1 MRSLL
6 FALAIIVGSQGA
18 YADEPPVAEIEFTL
32 DKPFFKVIS
41 DFMANRKK
49 ISKASGTTIIKSKL
63 RSSTQKLKINKDGV
77 VELELHLNSDK
88 TVLVRGR
95 EVRTKENV
103 LITKK
108 TLKVISQLNGKN
120 DRFRTFSSELIISKM
135 GNKTHIRTKVWITLQ
150 NESFFTRRI
159 SAISA
164 RSSLRKMENAIRE
177 ATNCPLTNDPLNLPV
192 NVFAN

>member
-6 FALAIIVGSQGA
+6 FALAILVVPQGA
-18 YADEPPVAEIEFTL
+18 YAADEPPVAEIEFTL

-49 ISKASGTTIIKSKL
+49 ISKASGTTVIKSKL

-77 VELELHLNSDK
+77 VELEMHYLSDK
-88 TVLVRGR
+88 TILVRGR

-135 GNKTHIRTKVWITLQ
+135 GNKTHIRTKVWVTLQ
-150 NESFFTRRI
+150 NESFFIRRI

-164 RSSLRKMENAIRE
+164 RNSLRKMESSIRE
-177 ATNCPLTNDPLNLPV
+177 VTNCPLMTP
-192 NVFAN
+192 